1 VAPDGF
7 AEVFLATAGAG
18 GAFIGLLFVAI
29 TIGPERTF
37 GIADRMGPQQ
47 LLAEGA
53 LVTLTN
59 GFVVSCVAL
68 VPGINVGWVTL
79 AGGIWGVLAAAYLGW
94 SFAQF
99 HRHADPRGATWTHL
113 LRVTSISLV
122 AVVVFVIES
131 VSGLRLIRQPGS
143 VSHYQGLAL
152 VVITLYA
159 LAILRAWVLLGD
171 PQHGLSGWLNPLPD
185 LPPGDDLGA
194 PPAGPS

>member
-1 VAPDGF
+1 VAPEEF
-7 AEVFLATAGAG
+7 AEFFLATAGAG

-37 GIADRMGPQQ
+37 GVTDRMGPQQ

-53 LVTLTN
+53 LVTLAN

-79 AGGIWGVLAAAYLGW
+79 AGGIWGILAAAYLGW

-99 HRHADPRGATWTHL
+99 HRRDDPLGATWAHL

-122 AVVVFVIES
+122 AIAVFASES
-131 VSGLRLIRQPGS
+131 VSGLRLIRQPGA
-143 VSHYQGLAL
+143 VGNYQGLAL
-152 VVITLYA
+152 VVIALYA

-171 PQHGLSGWLNPLPD
+171 PQHGLSGWLNPLRD
-185 LPPGDDLGA
+185 LHSASDRDEPRDA
-194 PPAGPS
+194 SS